1 MCLCARGVAR
11 GIQGT
16 ERAPT
21 LLDLQQAAT
30 LLSIVYRPPP
40 PSHPAHLPE
49 SRACLLPLRNPG
61 SPVPSLPRGPSPLQA
76 MSNGVETIPGH
87 NAHFLNGASACHRG
101 SVTSRWGANQEPL
114 RHFDSV
120 CGSQAESVECESV
133 WRVVRSRDRRLQAA
147 TARPLC
153 RKMWHMTELLMYRYK
168 LNSICNNIS

>member
-1 MCLCARGVAR
+1 MCLCARGVAG

-30 LLSIVYRPPP
+30 LSPIVYRPPP
-40 PSHPAHLPE
+40 PSCPVRLPE
-49 SRACLLPLRNPG
+49 SRASLLSLRNPG

-76 MSNGVETIPGH
+76 ISNGVETILGH
-87 NAHFLNGASACHRG
+87 NGHSLNGASACHRC

-120 CGSQAESVECESV
+120 RGSQAESVECESV
-133 WRVVRSRDRRLQAA
+133 WREWRSAFTRCYHRMQEGVVYARSVDVS
-147 TARPLC
+147 
-153 RKMWHMTELLMYRYK
+153 LLGQ
-168 LNSICNNIS
+168 SDNI